1 MISGSLP
8 PGISLSSGGL
18 LSGSSSTTGTHTFLV
33 KATDAAN
40 GTRFDTRQFQFAV
53 TPLSLTSGNTLP
65 NAFVGSPYSTPL
77 TVIGASG
84 AVTMTVDP
92 FNFAPPGLT
101 LVQSGGEWSLAGTP
115 TASGQFNFTIRISDG
130 GTALT
135 RGIRIFVYPASAT
148 PQLSVLQGSNLG
160 TWMIGEVESQIT
172 ATGGNGSY
180 NWQVLSG
187 SPPPGVSLRVP
198 PDLAPWFPPSISAG
212 LIGVATTPGVYTVT
226 LRVTSGA
233 QTLDVPF
240 TMTITSLAS
249 DDLFS
254 FPTASLVSRTLSRSP
269 PAETPVR
276 PPSPRT
282 ASFRPACR
290 CRLRACYPAR
300 RPSRGSTTSRSR

>member
-18 LSGSSSTTGTHTFLV
+18 LSGSSSTTGTYTFLV

-148 PQLSVLQGSNLG
+148 PQLSVLQGCQPWHLDDWRGGIADNGNRWQRVLQLASA
-160 TWMIGEVESQIT
+160 ERIT
-172 ATGGNGSY
+172 A
-180 NWQVLSG
+180 
-187 SPPPGVSLRVP
+187 
-198 PDLAPWFPPSISAG
+198 
-212 LIGVATTPGVYTVT
+212 
-226 LRVTSGA
+226 
-233 QTLDVPF
+233 
-240 TMTITSLAS
+240 
-249 DDLFS
+249 
-254 FPTASLVSRTLSRSP
+254 
-269 PAETPVR
+269 
-276 PPSPRT
+276 
-282 ASFRPACR
+282 
-290 CRLRACYPAR
+290 AR
-300 RPSRGSTTSRSR
+300 RLAAGAS